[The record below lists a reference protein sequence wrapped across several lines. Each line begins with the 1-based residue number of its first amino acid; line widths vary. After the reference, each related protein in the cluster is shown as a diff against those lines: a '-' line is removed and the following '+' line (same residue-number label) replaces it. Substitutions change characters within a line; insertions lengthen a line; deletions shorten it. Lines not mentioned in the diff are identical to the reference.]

1 MQFLET
7 LPPHVWRLVVLLG
20 GTSLHRTDVTD
31 RIRPA
36 PRDSA
41 RGGGWWL
48 TEIRRRA
55 RPAAPLL
62 LDPPPVVDHLLRHLD
77 DPPQGTA
84 GTGAQHGTRAPA
96 ASDPPGSCF
105 RLYTGLCSV
114 RGGNC

>member
-84 GTGAQHGTRAPA
+84 GTGLSMAPALRPATLPGA
-96 ASDPPGSCF
+96 ASDFTQASA
-105 RLYTGLCSV
+105 R
-114 RGGNC
+114 

>member
-84 GTGAQHGTRAPA
+84 GTGLSMARGPLRPTTLPGA
-96 ASDPPGSCF
+96 ALDFTQASA
-105 RLYTGLCSV
+105 R
-114 RGGNC
+114 